1 MSYREVTDFID
12 KMCLLGYPRLISREN
27 FRSTN
32 FELVAEILNWFCQK
46 LDTNNGINFLLETE
60 QERVV
65 FVISAVKFLNT
76 KLQIKLNPKRLYQA
90 DNIAVRELLNVAT
103 FFYEAMQLARNGGD
117 DNEPSLYGIN
127 SQPEDVRE
135 MRQLAS
141 EITSKGALIHD
152 FLGQELRMK
161 YQRDQVLQHTYEL
174 GQIESALQTKMKT
187 MEVHIAQ
194 KQEAIDSISN
204 NEASLDQKIDKKSQE
219 LQRLRKRLETMKNI
233 RPPFMDEFEK
243 LEAELRQ
250 CYEEYVRKFR
260 CLSYLD
266 GQLQELE
273 KNEQQELEERQ
284 AAARKMAERLRQEE
298 TLQALE
304 AAVGG
309 TWEGGK
315 DFDLS
320 SEGSLESPSDK
331 ERNKSDS
338 RPRIGSRRIGV
349 KNDSDLL
356 NSDTEDSDLEAED
369 PHLEEGSSDSDVT
382 IDEWQ
387 NESRAWQAGPGNTN
401 RSITRSEPL
410 IKPILANVSED
421 DF

>member
-1 MSYREVTDFID
+1 MSYREITDFID

-32 FELVAEILNWFCQK
+32 FGLVAEILNWFCQQ
-46 LDTNNGINFLLETE
+46 LDVNSGINFLIKTE

-65 FVISAVKFLNT
+65 FVTSVVKFLNT

-90 DNIAVRELLNVAT
+90 DNIAVRELLNVAN
-103 FFYEAMQLARNGGD
+103 FFYEALQLARKGGD
-117 DNEPSLYGIN
+117 NNEPSLYGFGG
-127 SQPEDVRE
+127 QAEDVRE

-141 EITSKGALIHD
+141 EITTKGASIHD
-152 FLGQELRMK
+152 FLGQEMRMK
-161 YQRDQVLQHTYEL
+161 NQRDQVLQRTYEL
-174 GQIESALQTKMKT
+174 GQIETALQSKMKK
-187 MEVHIAQ
+187 MEVEISQ

-204 NEASLDQKIDKKSQE
+204 TEASMDQKIDKKSLE

-250 CYEEYVRKFR
+250 CYEDYVSKFR

-266 GQLQELE
+266 SQWQELE

-309 TWEGGK
+309 TWEGGQ

-320 SEGSLESPSDK
+320 SEGSLESPDLK
-331 ERNKSDS
+331 DLNKSGS
-338 RPRIGSRRIGV
+338 RPRIGSRRAGL
-349 KNDSDLL
+349 KNESDLL
-356 NSDTEDSDLEAED
+356 DTDTEDSDLDAED
-369 PHLEEGSSDSDVT
+369 PRLEEGSDSDVT

-387 NESRAWQAGPGNTN
+387 NESRPWQVGPGNSN
-401 RSITRSEPL
+401 RPIARNEPL
-410 IKPILANVSED
+410 IKPIPANVSED

>member
-32 FELVAEILNWFCQK
+32 FGLVAEILNWFCQK

-117 DNEPSLYGIN
+117 EDEPSLYGF
-127 SQPEDVRE
+127 SGQPEDVRE

-152 FLGQELRMK
+152 FLGQESRMK

-174 GQIESALQTKMKT
+174 GQIESALQIKMKK
-187 MEVHIAQ
+187 MEVKITQ
-194 KQEAIDSISN
+194 KQEAIDSRSN
-204 NEASLDQKIDKKSQE
+204 TEASLDQKIDKKSQE

-250 CYEEYVRKFR
+250 CYEEYVSKFR

-266 GQLQELE
+266 GQWQELE

-349 KNDSDLL
+349 KNDNDLL

-387 NESRAWQAGPGNTN
+387 NESRAWQVGPGNSN
-401 RSITRSEPL
+401 RSKARSEPL